1 MKFSSITQALLTS
14 ILFVSQANFVEAATV
29 QTFDT
34 DASTTA
40 AGWFG
45 TGNTTD
51 GNNYGFANSDFT
63 AQASPGG
70 EAGGTMIHFTNTS
83 SYGVSLGASF
93 SLSDSFRAD
102 GEWASPTFT
111 PEGASIGIGFY
122 NSADIGVT
130 KRINTLGLTVAEPG
144 ANGLRI
150 RAAYY
155 LTNGA
160 AVQTATAQVIALG
173 TNKVGRFSFVYDPT
187 LSSGNGS
194 LTVTMYN
201 LGGFSLGSRTVNLTA
216 AQRTT
221 NVFIDSFGIV
231 IGGIP
236 PSLDTNTSTFFIDN
250 VQYYAGPVITCV
262 TPSPSQLITAV
273 GSSNQNVSVTIPTSA
288 NLTNDLSVV
297 VTSLNTN
304 VAVPSGADAN
314 GKLTLLFASGGT
326 TNMNFTVV
334 GRGLGSTVF
343 TLSNTNGVCVDANVE
358 ITVTAAAQ
366 PTITNSETFDSA
378 ALAACDGWVEF
389 LSRSN
394 GFNFGFTNSQFAGG
408 AAAGEAGGTFS
419 RRTNGAYYGDL
430 FSGALTLND
439 NISASGKFIMPVLPA
454 DNEVRI
460 GHFLTPATPNV
471 NASMIGIS
479 IAEPTSLALPGARV
493 RAFFQLGNGAVQY
506 SGTIFRLVLT
516 SQVYNWNYVYDP
528 SGRLVVTF
536 DDGAGGTI
544 SLTNTLSLAQRQ
556 ITTSFNA
563 FGIVQTRNAT
573 VNTNDATELYI
584 DDVIYTAPLDLLKIT
599 KIENLSA
606 TIRLTFTTPST
617 NATHEISQTD
627 TLTNPIWTPVTGVTF
642 GGDCGKL
649 TAEFAKPISSTE
661 FYRVRLP

>member
-1 MKFSSITQALLTS
+1 MKFPSITQVLVTSALLVFPAS
-14 ILFVSQANFVEAATV
+14 FAEAATV

-34 DASTTA
+34 AASTTA
-40 AGWFG
+40 AGWAG
-45 TGNTTD
+45 IGNTLN
-51 GNNYGFANSDFT
+51 GNTYGFTNSDFT
-63 AQASPGG
+63 AQSSPGG

-83 SYGVSLGASF
+83 SYGVSLGTNF

-111 PEGASIGIGFY
+111 PVGASIGIGFY
-122 NSADIGVT
+122 NSADIGAT
-130 KRINTLGLTVAEPG
+130 NRRNTLGLTVAEPG

-173 TNKVGRFSFVYDPT
+173 TNTAGRFSFVYDPT
-187 LSSGNGS
+187 LNSGNGS

-201 LGGFSLGSRTVNLTA
+201 LGGFSLGARTVNLTA

-221 NVFIDSFGIV
+221 NVFLDSFGIV

-273 GSSNQNVSVTIPTSA
+273 GSSNQNVSVTIPTTA
-288 NLTNDLSVV
+288 NLTNALSVV

-304 VAVPSGADAN
+304 VALPAGADAN
-314 GKLTLLFASGGT
+314 GKLTLLFATGGT

-358 ITVTAAAQ
+358 ISVTAAAQ
-366 PTITNSETFDSA
+366 TTITNLETFDTA

-394 GFNFGFTNSQFAGG
+394 GFNFGFTNSQLAGG
-408 AAAGEAGGTFS
+408 ANIGEAGGLFT
-419 RRTNGAYYGDL
+419 RKTNGAYYADI
-430 FSGALTLND
+430 FPGALTLND
-439 NISASGKFIMPVLPA
+439 NISASGKIIVPVLPF

-460 GHFLTPATPNV
+460 GHMQILATPTSANT
-471 NASMIGIS
+471 NFIGIS
-479 IAEPTSLALPGARV
+479 IAEPSATPPGARV
-493 RAFFQLGNGAVQY
+493 RAVFQLGSGAVQY
-506 SGTIFRLVLT
+506 SATIFRLVLT

-528 SGRLVVTF
+528 SGRLVVTI
-536 DDGAGGTI
+536 DDGSGGTI

-556 ITTSFNA
+556 INTSFNA
-563 FGIVQTRNAT
+563 FGIVQTRNST
-573 VNTNDATELYI
+573 INTNDATQLYI
-584 DDVIYTAPLDLLKIT
+584 DDVIYTAPLDLLKIS
-599 KIENLSA
+599 KVENLGA

-649 TAEFAKPISSTE
+649 TAEFAKPVSSTK
-661 FYRVRLP
+661 FYRIRLP